1 MRELHHPRADSVDLE
16 AAALLLVRRV
26 YGEAVRMLGHGHP
39 ISVRLWELISAE
51 TGSSPASQQVEST
64 GEVALFG
71 GWRK

>member
-26 YGEAVRMLGHGHP
+26 YGEAVRMLGHDHR
-39 ISVRLWELISAE
+39 IAVRLWGLVSAE
-51 TGSSPASQQVEST
+51 TGRPRVGSRAE
-64 GEVALFG
+64 GEAAVFG